1 MTLGYNRNEIMKI
14 LDQYLDDVN
23 KGFENQIGRMKKE
36 EVDPE
41 LGLATLL
48 TSSML
53 SMLDAVAGTIEMNNK
68 KLLEDLQAKGLLKSE

>member
-68 KLLEDLQAKGLLKSE
+68 KLLEDLQAKGLIKSE